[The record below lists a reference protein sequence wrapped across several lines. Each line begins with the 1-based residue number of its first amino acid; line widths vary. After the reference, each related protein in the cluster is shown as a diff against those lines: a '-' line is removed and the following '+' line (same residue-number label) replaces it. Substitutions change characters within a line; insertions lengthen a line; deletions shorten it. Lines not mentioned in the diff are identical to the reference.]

1 MAEINIVG
9 VYARY
14 AFIKLINLDTEYDAN
29 GKRTVVYYL
38 FNDDGSPTGK
48 NFTTTITGNPS
59 EGAAMSISGLK
70 TETTYRISAT
80 VYEGDTNGTILA
92 NLPAIEFTTADDTSV
107 LFEGFY
113 VYQKVIGSTIARV
126 YLLGSNLE
134 GCNYSIFVDGTK
146 YVEGVVTSDIET
158 NGVEIELKYF
168 GTYTI
173 YVGMEIGGTTITSE
187 EQQLVMEPGEKMSD
201 PIALIEIYQSK
212 NLRKGYLRI
221 MSYEH
226 FLTEE
231 YGFKVKLFNALSAEE
246 YDIILLGTIWEEPP
260 INESWTEYSF
270 NVTDVTLQSN
280 DVSFELIYTYLPTG
294 QQWSRII
301 DTYLWAPEF
310 ERPENFEWTYEKVS
324 GGSFNLT
331 ADEWNALTARI
342 NEFRL
347 YKKLPEYEFSVAE
360 KNKPFTAQM
369 YNQVREAIQEIA
381 GYGTLIPEVEQKQKI
396 TEYMLNVVVSELNAI
411 P

>member
-1 MAEINIVG
+1 MAKINIVG

-107 LFEGFY
+107 LFEGFS

-173 YVGMEIGGTTITSE
+173 YVGMEIGGTTLTSE
-187 EQQLVMEPGEKMSD
+187 EQQLVMEMGEEMPD
-201 PIALIEIYQSK
+201 PIKLIEVRQSSDFK
-212 NLRKGYLRI
+212 TGYIQI
-221 MSYEH
+221 MSYEG
-226 FLTEE
+226 FIAEE
-231 YGFKVKLFNALSAEE
+231 QGFKVGLFNTSSAEE
-246 YDIILLGTIWEEPP
+246 YDITLYSTEWYDTIG
-260 INESWTEYSF
+260 ESVTEYSF
-270 NVTDVTLQSN
+270 DVTDVISKSR

-310 ERPENFEWTYEKVS
+310 ERPEDFEWTYEKVS

-369 YNQVREAIQEIA
+369 YNQVREAIQEIS
-381 GYGTLIPEVEQKQKI
+381 GYGTLIPEVEQKQEI
-396 TEYMLNVVVSELNAI
+396 TAYMLNVVVSELNAI